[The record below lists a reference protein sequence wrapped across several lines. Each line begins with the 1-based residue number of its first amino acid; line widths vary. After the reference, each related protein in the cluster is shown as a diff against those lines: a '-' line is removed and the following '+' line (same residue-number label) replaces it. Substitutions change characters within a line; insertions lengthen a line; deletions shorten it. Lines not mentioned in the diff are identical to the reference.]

1 MRVVRSLWALCLF
14 PLLGCTA
21 EIDEP
26 TAEVSDAVLGGQAS
40 SRTAVVL
47 IDTANVRCGGI
58 AVGPRTVVAV
68 DLCATNDARIVP
80 TPTMSTP
87 VDVINIIQGP
97 TVNIPNDTV
106 GFAVYEVGSDLP
118 VDPAAIGPAPAV
130 GATLTLAGYGSPN
143 GVDIRTEGEITVD
156 SVATQ
161 TFIATGVEACVSDA
175 GAFDAQ
181 DRLVGIGYYGE
192 FTVNGC
198 RDPISYFNAEE
209 LAALVGQNVGG
220 SGGGGGA
227 TSGGGGFG
235 MGGGATASVTT
246 SSGVG
251 GGATTGGGRVLD
263 EGNDVGC
270 GCRVAGRDDSTEG
283 ALTALLLLGL
293 ASARRR
299 LS

>member
-1 MRVVRSLWALCLF
+1 MCLF

-21 EIDEP
+21 EVDEP
-26 TAEVSDAVLGGQAS
+26 VAEASDAVLGGMSS

-47 IDTANVRCGGI
+47 IETGTVRCGGI
-58 AVGPRTVVAV
+58 AVGPRTVVGV
-68 DLCATNDARIVP
+68 DPCVGNDARIVP

-97 TVNIPNDTV
+97 TVNIPNATI

-118 VDPAAIGPAPAV
+118 VDPVEIGPAPML
-130 GATLTLAGYGSPN
+130 GATLILAGYGTPN

-161 TFIATGVEACVSDA
+161 TFTATGVEACVSDT

-209 LAALVGQNVGG
+209 LADLIGQGV
-220 SGGGGGA
+220 GGGGG
-227 TSGGGGFG
+227 TSGAGGSG
-235 MGGGATASVTT
+235 MGGGATASV
-246 SSGVG
+246 SSSAGVG
-251 GGATTGGGRVLD
+251 GGATTGGGSVVD
-263 EGNDVGC
+263 EGDDTGC
-270 GCRVAGRDDSTEG
+270 GCRLAGQDESTGG
-283 ALTALLLLGL
+283 ALASLLLLGL
-293 ASARRR
+293 VGARRR
-299 LS
+299 RS